1 MKIQESN
8 FFKTILTG
16 KKITLYFTTELIYVI
31 FTIIVKTRDEMIN
44 LSEKRRRNF
53 QECIIT
59 LSLLSL
65 ESKKRKN
72 TRRGIHSGTRNFNRE
87 RGFLIGAQSNQRSK
101 TLATFQPLNF
111 PFHHKGTADA
121 PLDTPMVEESTH
133 KRLGWMI
140 LHVQIDALETER
152 EEPVTHTHIPLFH
165 VVFIKGE

>member
-31 FTIIVKTRDEMIN
+31 LTIIVKTRDEMIN

-65 ESKKRKN
+65 QSKKKEK
-72 TRRGIHSGTRNFNRE
+72 HASRNSQRDKKLQSRE
-87 RGFLIGAQSNQRSK
+87 GVFDRSAK
-101 TLATFQPLNF
+101 
-111 PFHHKGTADA
+111 
-121 PLDTPMVEESTH
+121 
-133 KRLGWMI
+133 
-140 LHVQIDALETER
+140 
-152 EEPVTHTHIPLFH
+152 
-165 VVFIKGE
+165 

>member
-1 MKIQESN
+1 MKIQESTLN

-16 KKITLYFTTELIYVI
+16 KKITLLHLYFTTELIYVI
-31 FTIIVKTRDEMIN
+31 LTIIVKTRDEMIN

-87 RGFLIGAQSNQRSK
+87 RGFLIGAQSN
-101 TLATFQPLNF
+101 
-111 PFHHKGTADA
+111 
-121 PLDTPMVEESTH
+121 
-133 KRLGWMI
+133 
-140 LHVQIDALETER
+140 
-152 EEPVTHTHIPLFH
+152 
-165 VVFIKGE
+165 

>member
-16 KKITLYFTTELIYVI
+16 KKLHYYNLHLYFTTELIYVI
-31 FTIIVKTRDEMIN
+31 LTIIVKTRDEMIN

-65 ESKKRKN
+65 QSKKRKN

-87 RGFLIGAQSNQRSK
+87 RGFLIGAQSN
-101 TLATFQPLNF
+101 
-111 PFHHKGTADA
+111 
-121 PLDTPMVEESTH
+121 
-133 KRLGWMI
+133 
-140 LHVQIDALETER
+140 
-152 EEPVTHTHIPLFH
+152 
-165 VVFIKGE
+165 